1 MHLCNTEPKKNV
13 AKVKHITFVSP
24 DAVFT
29 GKNILLML
37 NIYVYIQIQI
47 HPAAGV
53 AYIEKEIQNF
63 VSQDIELIFQS
74 ENRQRN
80 YYKRQNVF
88 FQRQASFSLSV
99 MTIGWAADQGKPY
112 LTTGSSQ
119 HLGPTV
125 CLTQINYSVDPLF
138 PSYIRQGGKML

>member
-1 MHLCNTEPKKNV
+1 M
-13 AKVKHITFVSP
+13 
-24 DAVFT
+24 
-29 GKNILLML
+29 
-37 NIYVYIQIQI
+37 YIQIQI